1 MKVRAIIV
9 DDEQHCI
16 ETLTW
21 QVGKYVPEIEI
32 LQAFNNPAEAMA
44 YLTTHTVDLVFLDV
58 EMPEMS
64 GFDLLNALPEI
75 DFEVIFATAHDEFAI
90 KAFHASAI
98 DYLLKPVN
106 KDLLIAAT
114 KKVLEKKKP
123 AILPEQIEIL
133 KNALGLTK
141 VQKERIAVP
150 TQEGLHFVKVS
161 EILYCISDSNYTFIH
176 LDSGQKLLV
185 SKTLKEIEAMLPNES
200 FLRIHHSHLIN
211 FTKIEK
217 YIRGDGGYVVMD
229 DKKSLSVSRSRKEML
244 LSKFR

>member
-106 KDLLIAAT
+106 K
-114 KKVLEKKKP
+114 
-123 AILPEQIEIL
+123 
-133 KNALGLTK
+133 
-141 VQKERIAVP
+141 
-150 TQEGLHFVKVS
+150 
-161 EILYCISDSNYTFIH
+161 
-176 LDSGQKLLV
+176 
-185 SKTLKEIEAMLPNES
+185 
-200 FLRIHHSHLIN
+200 
-211 FTKIEK
+211 
-217 YIRGDGGYVVMD
+217 
-229 DKKSLSVSRSRKEML
+229 
-244 LSKFR
+244 